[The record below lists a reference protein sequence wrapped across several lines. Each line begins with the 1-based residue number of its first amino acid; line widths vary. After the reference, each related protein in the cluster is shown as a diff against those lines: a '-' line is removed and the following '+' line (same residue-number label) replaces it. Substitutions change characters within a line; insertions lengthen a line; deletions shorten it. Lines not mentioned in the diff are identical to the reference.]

1 MSSRRLFASRLNLY
15 CRLDLG
21 IHYEN
26 WNLAETGAFLIQY
39 LAVDDATIQEV
50 YDAILY
56 NPANYLI
63 YGIGMEEIEEL
74 RDNMEENLGE
84 DFDIKDFH
92 KQLLDLGP
100 APFPIIEKYM
110 PDAAEPAEESAENAV

>member
-1 MSSRRLFASRLNLY
+1 MTMSLNLY

-26 WNLAETGAFLIQY
+26 WSLDEAGTFITQY
-39 LAVDDATIQEV
+39 LVLDDMSIREI

-56 NPANYLI
+56 NPTNYLI
-63 YGIGMEEIEEL
+63 YGIGMEEIMEL

-84 DFDIKDFH
+84 NFDVKDFH

-110 PDAAEPAEESAENAV
+110 PDAANPSENTNEYAA